1 MRLLISAL
9 AAASFLGFAL
19 ASYAADEPYP
29 AKPAEEGPKVTA
41 PNKPKPAGR
50 AADKDQTVTAPNK
63 PKPAGRAANKD
74 QTVTAPNKPKPA
86 GRAANK
92 DQTVSAPNKPKPAGR
107 AAEGTTGSD
116 ANKPGGVV
124 NEEKK

>member
-9 AAASFLGFAL
+9 AAASILGFSL

-29 AKPAEEGPKVTA
+29 AKPDEPGRPADEGQTVTA

-63 PKPAGRAANKD
+63 PKPAGRAADKD

-86 GRAANK
+86 GRAA
-92 DQTVSAPNKPKPAGR
+92 
-107 AAEGTTGSD
+107 EGKQAKGHD
-116 ANKPGGVV
+116 PNKPGGVA

>member
-9 AAASFLGFAL
+9 AAAGVLGFSL
-19 ASYAADEPYP
+19 ASYAAEEPYP
-29 AKPAEEGPKVTA
+29 AKAAEGGQTVTA

-63 PKPAGRAANKD
+63 PKPAGRAADKD

-86 GRAANK
+86 GRTAEAG
-92 DQTVSAPNKPKPAGR
+92 QTK
-107 AAEGTTGSD
+107 GSD

-124 NEEKK
+124 NEEKKK